1 MEYYHVCVT
10 PKSNKSNVE
19 VRLDL
24 TREELEERFLAPYR
38 KGLPMVIRGK
48 SIQKDDIER
57 IRISKTDQDSNHL
70 GKVVADE
77 RRRRAANGF
86 LHIGGSS
93 TDELIANKGEDITDE
108 FITGPP
114 GYQANESNNP
124 EQHARSSTSMSIFI
138 SHSSND
144 VEIAALLVELL
155 RKALHLS
162 SEDIRCTSVDGYRMQ
177 AGATINERLRAE
189 VHDAELLIG
198 LITPHSL
205 ASAYVIFE
213 LGARLGAGTPMIPLL
228 AFGVT
233 PEHLEGPLAGI
244 TALDSQDDGQV
255 YQLLEDAA
263 GYLQLSLDRPSSYAA
278 EVGALVKLSSEETT
292 NMQQQASRPLHQ
304 QLSEEAKE
312 LLLQAAKSNAGKI
325 LRVRNRDSLVIQAG
339 GKSFAEMGDKRSE
352 ARWNRALEELEQNGL
367 IEALSNKRAVFQLT
381 HDGFAMADTLNE
393 SQKEIQTEAP

>member
-1 MEYYHVCVT
+1 MEYHHVRVT
-10 PKSNKSNVE
+10 QKSDRSPDE
-19 VRLDL
+19 VKLDL

-38 KGLPMVIRGK
+38 KGLPIVIGGK
-48 SIQKDDIER
+48 SIQKDDLER
-57 IRISKTDQDSNHL
+57 IRINKTDQDSNHVA
-70 GKVVADE
+70 KVVEEE
-77 RRRRAANGF
+77 RRRRIVNGI
-86 LHIGGSS
+86 LDIGGPS
-93 TDELIANKGEDITDE
+93 TAERIASKGEDVTDE

-213 LGARLGAGTPMIPLL
+213 LGARWGAGTPMIPLL

-233 PEHLEGPLAGI
+233 PGHLEGPLAGI
-244 TALDSQDDGQV
+244 NALDSQDDGQV

-263 GYLQLSLDRPSSYAA
+263 GYLQVTLDRPSSYAA
-278 EVGALVKLSSEETT
+278 AVNELVKLSSESTAIEEHPSSNTV
-292 NMQQQASRPLHQ
+292 SP
-304 QLSEEAKE
+304 QLSEETKE
-312 LLLQAAKSNAGKI
+312 LLLQAAKNTAGEI
-325 LRVRNRDSLVIQAG
+325 IRVRSAGGLVIQAG
-339 GKSFAEMGDKRSE
+339 GKSFVESGDKRSE
-352 ARWNRALEELEQNGL
+352 ARWNGALEELLNYGL
-367 IEALSNKRAVFQLT
+367 VNDPTGKGQLFDVT
-381 HDGFAMADTLNE
+381 REGFEVADELGASE
-393 SQKEIQTEAP
+393 

>member
-1 MEYYHVCVT
+1 MAYHHVRVT
-10 PKSNKSNVE
+10 QKSDRSHDE
-19 VRLDL
+19 VKLDL
-24 TREELEERFLAPYR
+24 TREELEERFLSPYR
-38 KGLPMVIRGK
+38 KGLPIVMGGK
-48 SIQKDDIER
+48 SILKDDIER
-57 IRISKTDQDSNHL
+57 IRISKTDQDSNHVS
-70 GKVVADE
+70 KIVEEE
-77 RRRRAANGF
+77 RRRRVANGI
-86 LHIGGSS
+86 LDIGGPSNA
-93 TDELIANKGEDITDE
+93 ERIASKGEDVTDE

-213 LGARLGAGTPMIPLL
+213 LGARWGAGTPMIPLL

-233 PEHLEGPLAGI
+233 PGHLEGPLAGI
-244 TALDSQDDGQV
+244 NALDSRDDGQV
-255 YQLLEDAA
+255 YQLLEDVAK
-263 GYLQLSLDRPSSYAA
+263 YLNLDLDKTSSYAA
-278 EVGALVKLSSEETT
+278 AVNELVKLSSESTAIEEHSSSSTV
-292 NMQQQASRPLHQ
+292 SP

-312 LLLQAAKSNAGKI
+312 LLLKAAKSTAGEI
-325 LRVRNRDSLVIQAG
+325 IRVRTMGGLVIQAG
-339 GKSFAEMGDKRSE
+339 GRSIVESGDKRSE
-352 ARWNRALEELEQNGL
+352 ARWNGALEELLNYDLVNDPTG
-367 IEALSNKRAVFQLT
+367 KGQLFEVT
-381 HDGFAMADTLNE
+381 REGFEVADELGTSE
-393 SQKEIQTEAP
+393 

>member
-1 MEYYHVCVT
+1 MEYHHVRVT
-10 PKSNKSNVE
+10 QKSDRSPDE
-19 VRLDL
+19 VKLDL

-38 KGLPMVIRGK
+38 KGLPIVIGGK
-48 SIQKDDIER
+48 SIQKDDLER
-57 IRISKTDQDSNHL
+57 IRISKTDQDSNHVA
-70 GKVVADE
+70 KVVEEE
-77 RRRRAANGF
+77 RRRRIVNGI
-86 LHIGGSS
+86 LDIGGPS
-93 TDELIANKGEDITDE
+93 TAERIASKGEDVTDE

-213 LGARLGAGTPMIPLL
+213 LGARWGAGTPMIPLL

-233 PEHLEGPLAGI
+233 PGHLEGPLAGI
-244 TALDSQDDGQV
+244 NALDSQDDGQV

-263 GYLQLSLDRPSSYAA
+263 GYLQVTLDRPSSYAA
-278 EVGALVKLSSEETT
+278 AVNELVKLSSESTAIEEHPSSNTV
-292 NMQQQASRPLHQ
+292 SP

-312 LLLQAAKSNAGKI
+312 LLLQAAKSTSG
-325 LRVRNRDSLVIQAG
+325 RDI
-339 GKSFAEMGDKRSE
+339 
-352 ARWNRALEELEQNGL
+352 
-367 IEALSNKRAVFQLT
+367 
-381 HDGFAMADTLNE
+381 
-393 SQKEIQTEAP
+393 